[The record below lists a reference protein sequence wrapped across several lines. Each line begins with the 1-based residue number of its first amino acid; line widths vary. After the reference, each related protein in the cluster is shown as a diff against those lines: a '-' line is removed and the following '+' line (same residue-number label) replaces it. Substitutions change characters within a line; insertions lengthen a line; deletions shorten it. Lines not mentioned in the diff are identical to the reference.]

1 VSLKGHIKI
10 TYYSSNLVQKIK
22 AQRER
27 FELPSPRDSGFRIH
41 RNTGLCDLCT
51 NYSKKAMKISV
62 MGVEETM
69 RIKVLYQDTIQYV
82 ETEEKITIKEVLI
95 KTGIH
100 ASMVLVC
107 NESQIIPQTSVINSD
122 IELEVI
128 DVGSGG

>member
-1 VSLKGHIKI
+1 
-10 TYYSSNLVQKIK
+10 
-22 AQRER
+22 
-27 FELPSPRDSGFRIH
+27 
-41 RNTGLCDLCT
+41 
-51 NYSKKAMKISV
+51 MKISV
-62 MGVEETM
+62 MGVDETM

-82 ETEEKITIKEVLI
+82 DTEEKITIKEVLI

-107 NESQIIPQTSVINSD
+107 NENQIIPQTSVINSD

>member
-1 VSLKGHIKI
+1 
-10 TYYSSNLVQKIK
+10 
-22 AQRER
+22 
-27 FELPSPRDSGFRIH
+27 
-41 RNTGLCDLCT
+41 
-51 NYSKKAMKISV
+51 MKISV